1 LVYGFRDLS
10 LWSLTSVASGPM
22 HGETEHRG
30 GEHVVE
36 QSDSPHGG
44 QEAERIGDKVY
55 PPRAPSYLPSSEVLP
70 SFQYF
75 PVMPSNYKT
84 H

>member
-44 QEAERIGDKVY
+44 QEAERMRGKGW
-55 PPRAPSYLPSSEVLP
+55 
-70 SFQYF
+70 
-75 PVMPSNYKT
+75 
-84 H
+84 